1 MAKDWYKKYKNL
13 RFEMQDHGVL
23 LISIDRPE
31 KMNATDGPTHNG
43 LSRVWLDVGDDPDVR
58 VVVVTGAGDA
68 FSAGGDLDWIESMV
82 NNYDVMREV
91 FREAGDIVYR
101 MVQ

>member
-23 LISIDRPE
+23 LMTIDRPE

-43 LSRVWLDVGDDPDVR
+43 LSRVWP
-58 VVVVTGAGDA
+58 T
-68 FSAGGDLDWIESMV
+68 
-82 NNYDVMREV
+82 
-91 FREAGDIVYR
+91 
-101 MVQ
+101 